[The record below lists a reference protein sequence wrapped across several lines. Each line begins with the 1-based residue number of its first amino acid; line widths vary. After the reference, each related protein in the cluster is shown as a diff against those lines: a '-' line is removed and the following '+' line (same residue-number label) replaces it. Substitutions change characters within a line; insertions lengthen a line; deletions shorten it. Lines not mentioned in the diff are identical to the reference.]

1 MTYRHPPLAVAALLT
16 LSISSAAA
24 ETRYVSDEL
33 VITVRSGESSQHQIL
48 RTIKSGTQMK
58 LLESHKETGYS
69 RIRLNDGTEGWVL
82 SQYLTATPVTKQ
94 RLTTARRE
102 LSHAK
107 QKIKTLSEQ
116 IKQTQYELSESEQ
129 RGQALLK
136 QTEALEREV
145 THIRNIAGHAPA
157 LSDQNQAL
165 KADVI
170 RLETMV
176 QTLEQENLLIKD
188 RSARDWFIAG
198 TGVTLMGM
206 AIGFVAYKIRSQ
218 KRSSWSE
225 L

>member
-1 MTYRHPPLAVAALLT
+1 MNIRTLGALALLA
-16 LSISSAAA
+16 LAAGSANAQ
-24 ETRYVSDEL
+24 TRYINDEL
-33 VITVRSGESSQHQIL
+33 VVTIRSGQSNQHQIL
-48 RTIKSGTQMK
+48 RTAKSGTRLE

-69 RIRLNDGTEGWVL
+69 RVRLGDGTEGWVL
-82 SQYLTATPVTKQ
+82 SQYLSTTPTNKARLQTTQ
-94 RLTTARRE
+94 RKLDD
-102 LSHAK
+102 AK
-107 QKIKTLSEQ
+107 QQ
-116 IKQTQYELSESEQ
+116 INALRNQLKQTQYELSESEQ
-129 RGQALLK
+129 RNQALLK
-136 QTEALEREV
+136 ETEALEREV

-198 TGVTLMGM
+198 TGVTLMGI
-206 AIGFVAYKIRSQ
+206 AIGFVAYKIRTQ